1 MAEALNEQGKSSEAL
16 PYLNLVRERAGLADI
31 TSTTN
36 LSDVILHERRVE
48 LAFENKRWL
57 DLVRTG
63 KAVEVIT
70 AYGARVK
77 ANPADYYYPPGYA
90 PVPASF
96 TNIQLTFPLPA
107 SEALL
112 SPYF

>member
-1 MAEALNEQGKSSEAL
+1 L
-16 PYLNLVRERAGLADI
+16 PYLNMVRSRAGLGDI
-31 TSTTN
+31 TTTSQN
-36 LSDVILHERRVE
+36 ELRDIIMHERRVE

-63 KAVEVIT
+63 KAEEVMS
-70 AYGARVK
+70 AYGTRVK
-77 ANPADYYYPPGYA
+77 ANPQAYYFPAGLA
-90 PVPASF
+90 PAPASY
-96 TNIQLTFPLPA
+96 TDISLTFPLPA

>member
-1 MAEALNEQGKSSEAL
+1 MQ
-16 PYLNLVRERAGLADI
+16 
-31 TSTTN
+31 
-36 LSDVILHERRVE
+36 ERRVE

-63 KAVEVIT
+63 TAVSVIT
-70 AYGARVK
+70 AYGQRVK
-77 ANPADYYYPPGYA
+77 ADPAAYYYPAGYA
-90 PVPASF
+90 PVPAAF
-96 TNIQLTFPLPA
+96 TDIQLTFPLPA